1 MLFSVAAIGLSSC
14 KKDEQKTTKVTYS
27 IECKDC
33 FAIFHETVD
42 GQDSPNPF
50 EPLTHVVGSWSKTVE
65 NTPDKKHYM
74 GVFINHETGETQR
87 VKASITSDSNK
98 RVSFDEIL
106 TTKLWETGKSLTLI
120 L

>member
-1 MLFSVAAIGLSSC
+1 MLLSVAAIGLSSC

-27 IECKDC
+27 IECK
-33 FAIFHETVD
+33 
-42 GQDSPNPF
+42 

-65 NTPDKKHYM
+65 HTPDKKHYM

-106 TTKLWETGKSLTLI
+106 TTKLWETSKSLTLI